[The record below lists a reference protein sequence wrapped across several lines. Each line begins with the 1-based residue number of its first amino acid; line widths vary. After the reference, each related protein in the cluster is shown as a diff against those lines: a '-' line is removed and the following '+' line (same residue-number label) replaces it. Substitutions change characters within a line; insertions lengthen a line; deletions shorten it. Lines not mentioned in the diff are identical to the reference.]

1 MSKYSDKIVIT
12 TGDPNGIGAEI
23 TIKALAKLNL
33 PPDKVVIISNR
44 KILEYYSD
52 VWMSGGMDVWQF
64 NNSCVGEIQHEPQTG
79 NSYTSIPLYLHTSAY
94 ELLEIPYNAEIEP
107 GKVTKEA
114 GEFSF
119 RSVKL
124 ACEIGA
130 KAIVTAPVAKN
141 AMHLAG
147 HNFNGQTEI
156 LQKYLAHDN
165 QLAEML
171 FVAGNFRVL
180 LLTRH
185 VPLKEINLTK
195 DMVVEKIS
203 NLKEFFVS
211 HLGINDPKFALC
223 GFNPHSG
230 EDGILGREEIEILQ
244 PAVEELRAKGINIT
258 SPLPA
263 DTLFVGA
270 AREYME
276 GWRAGG
282 LEVRLFNSSNID
294 KTSQEQQTDNS
305 YTSMPPYLHTSKYD
319 CYIANYHDQGLIP
332 IKIVAG
338 DKTVNMTIG
347 LDIIRTSPGH
357 GTAFDIAGK
366 NIADETGMI
375 EAIKAVL
382 KT

>member
-1 MSKYSDKIVIT
+1 MPKIAIT
-12 TGDPNGIGAEI
+12 IGDPNGIGAEI
-23 TIKALAKLNL
+23 TIKALNKLDL
-33 PPDKVVIISNR
+33 PAEDVVLISNK
-44 KILEYYSD
+44 KILDYYGKLEKD
-52 VWMSGGMDVWQF
+52 Y
-64 NNSCVGEIQHEPQTG
+64 EIV
-79 NSYTSIPLYLHTSAY
+79 
-94 ELLEIPYNAEIEP
+94 EIPFNSEIEP
-107 GKVTKEA
+107 GKVSAEC

-119 RSVKL
+119 RSVKK

-141 AMHLAG
+141 ALYLAG
-147 HNFNGQTEI
+147 HKFNGQTEI
-156 LQKYLAHDN
+156 LQKYLAHEN

-171 FVAGNFRVL
+171 FIAKNFRVL

-185 VPLKEINLTK
+185 VALKDINLTK
-195 DMVVEKIS
+195 EIVIEKVL
-203 NLKEFFVS
+203 NLREFFKQ
-211 HLGINDPKFALC
+211 HFKIENPKFALC

-230 EDGILGREEIEILQ
+230 EDGILGKEEINILI
-244 PAVEELRAKGINIT
+244 PAVAELQEKGVNIT
-258 SPLPA
+258 NPLPA

-270 AREYME
+270 SREYFDD
-276 GWRAGG
+276 
-282 LEVRLFNSSNID
+282 V
-294 KTSQEQQTDNS
+294 SQPE
-305 YTSMPPYLHTSKYD
+305 YD

-332 IKIVAG
+332 IKTVAG

-382 KT
+382 

>member
-1 MSKYSDKIVIT
+1 MPKIAIT

-23 TIKALAKLNL
+23 TIKALNKLDL
-33 PPDKVVIISNR
+33 PAEDVVLISNK
-44 KILEYYSD
+44 KILDYYGKLEKD
-52 VWMSGGMDVWQF
+52 Y
-64 NNSCVGEIQHEPQTG
+64 EIV
-79 NSYTSIPLYLHTSAY
+79 
-94 ELLEIPYNAEIEP
+94 EIPFNSEIEP
-107 GKVTKEA
+107 EKVSAEC

-119 RSVKL
+119 QSVKK

-141 AMHLAG
+141 ALYLAG
-147 HNFNGQTEI
+147 HKFNGQTEI
-156 LQKYLAHDN
+156 LQKYLAHEN

-171 FVAGNFRVL
+171 FIAKNFRVL

-185 VPLKEINLTK
+185 VALKDINLTK
-195 DMVVEKIS
+195 EIVIEKVL
-203 NLKEFFVS
+203 NLREFFKQ
-211 HLGINDPKFALC
+211 HFKIENPKFALC

-230 EDGILGREEIEILQ
+230 EDGILGKEEINILI
-244 PAVEELRAKGINIT
+244 PAVEELRAKGVNIT
-258 SPLPA
+258 KPLPA
-263 DTLFVGA
+263 DTLFVRA
-270 AREYME
+270 SREYFDD
-276 GWRAGG
+276 
-282 LEVRLFNSSNID
+282 V
-294 KTSQEQQTDNS
+294 SQPE
-305 YTSMPPYLHTSKYD
+305 YD

-332 IKIVAG
+332 IKTVAG

-382 KT
+382 